1 MSAPLPP
8 AASWAGFARRVI
20 EQTLRYGDA
29 RRVTPPSAEPAGGEG
44 GAFVT
49 LRKSRRLRG
58 CMGTVECGR
67 PVAEAVR
74 EAAISAALHD
84 PRFSPVTLAE
94 LPDLTIEVSLLSR
107 PEPMTS
113 LRQLEIGRHG
123 VIVRRGKQR
132 GLFLPQVAVEHGLD
146 REAFVARCCV
156 EKAGLPADAWRDP
169 QTEVLLFTTQVFC
182 EEPSRT

>member
-1 MSAPLPP
+1 MSAPLPT
-8 AASWAGFARRVI
+8 ATSWAEYARGVI
-20 EQTLRYGDA
+20 EQTLRHGEV
-29 RRVTPPSAEPAGGEG
+29 RHITPPRGEPPRSG

-49 LRKSRRLRG
+49 LRRSRRLRG

-74 EAAISAALHD
+74 DAAISAALHD

-94 LPDLTIEVSLLSR
+94 LTELTIVVSLLSP

-113 LRQLEIGRHG
+113 LEQLEIGRHG
-123 VIVRRGKQR
+123 VIVRRGDQR
-132 GLFLPQVAVEHGLD
+132 GLFLPEVAVEHGLD
-146 REAFVARCCV
+146 REAFVTRCCV

-169 QTEVLLFTTQVFC
+169 QTEVLLFTTQIFS
-182 EEPSRT
+182 EEQPSQ